1 MKRTR
6 RFGMF
11 SFLVAAIGCTLYA
24 SVLAAGETA
33 RARVKLDYPRGETRE
48 RAERS
53 VAART
58 ALPREL
64 QIEPPR
70 AQDDPSSKAAASRQ
84 GADPQA
90 APRTRGSRQVEIF
103 RQARGAAVWTADTLV
118 DDRGRREYFRV
129 GFFEGMLEALRDTA
143 LGRRDYRQG
152 EWRGLRDVEARSIGT
167 HTGADAARVEAA
179 RNAEI
184 QVVEQFSDL
193 DARPRYLPRTD
204 RPSFVPALPLI
215 AEPTLDEVFA
225 DFPLDTFGPAARGRE
240 AFLRGW
246 RYGAAR
252 LVDCRTYADFFD
264 ARWDDV
270 GVAFQFWNK
279 RPDRSAYYRTL
290 RDAEERRWFEEKFG
304 EVFVQR
310 VATQLPSEL
319 SPAFERGASRGW
331 SYGAF
336 ARKELEYRKGFRTGF
351 LGSLEEAA
359 LVGFH
364 ANYPRH
370 HETAYRASFDDWSRN
385 PKLEIGEIWLT
396 DGNGDGVFAPGEQL
410 LVEAELINFG
420 GGHAHLPLRLDG
432 RVLDR
437 SVQRMID
444 LPPRSITHPERHLQ
458 ARIAAHTPNRTRT
471 ELELVLAE
479 STRQLS
485 LRVSHPLQLR
495 REAWRVR
502 RSDLDGEVMLEVDVA
517 NESTRAVDGR
527 LELTTASLPGKIV
540 TRSLGPVEGGQVRRL
555 ALEVDGLD
563 PLDLLAGW
571 VELDVALYGGPA
583 LHDRSSYDIPD
594 AARDLS
600 NRDLLLFM
608 VRMAHDRREGG
619 GRVATT
625 RELLMTRLRADW
637 KAAVARNGNPY
648 KFDFRH
654 DGATTALGDLVQTY
668 RSQDPAVRRHPVFAG
683 LSTDVQNLSKGLPG
697 IHPFLRKYL
706 RRLARELP

>member
-1 MKRTR
+1 MKRTSR
-6 RFGMF
+6 IGTV
-11 SFLVAAIGCTLYA
+11 SFLVAAAGCALYA
-24 SVLAAGETA
+24 SLLTAGETE
-33 RARVKLDYPRGETRE
+33 RARVKLDYPREQTRE
-48 RAERS
+48 RSDRS
-53 VAART
+53 AASRT
-58 ALPREL
+58 ALPRGL
-64 QIEPPR
+64 QIEALR
-70 AQDDPSSKAAASRQ
+70 NTDDPPSKSAASR
-84 GADPQA
+84 
-90 APRTRGSRQVEIF
+90 RGSRQVEIF

-118 DDRGRREYFRV
+118 DRRGRREYFRV
-129 GFFEGMLEALRDTA
+129 GFYEGMIEALRDTT
-143 LGRRDYRQG
+143 LGRRDYRHGQ
-152 EWRGLRDVEARSIGT
+152 WLGLRDVEARTIGT
-167 HTGADAARVEAA
+167 HSGADAARAEAA
-179 RNAEI
+179 RNAEMQI
-184 QVVEQFSDL
+184 VEQFSDL
-193 DARPRYLPRTD
+193 GTRPRYLPRAD
-204 RPSFVPALPLI
+204 RPSFVPVLPWI

-240 AFLRGW
+240 ASLEGW
-246 RYGAAR
+246 RYNAAR
-252 LVDCRTYADFFD
+252 LVDCRSYADFFD
-264 ARWDDV
+264 ARWDDA

-279 RPDRSAYYRTL
+279 RPDRSAYFRTL

-310 VATQLPSEL
+310 VATHLRTEL
-319 SPAFERGASRGW
+319 VPAFERGANRGW

-336 ARKELEYRKGFRTGF
+336 ARQELEYRKGFRSGF
-351 LGSLEEAA
+351 LGGVDEAA
-359 LVGFH
+359 LTGFH

-370 HETAYRASFDDWSRN
+370 FELAYRAAFDDWSHN
-385 PKLEIGEIWLT
+385 PKLEIGEVRMV

-420 GGHAHLPLRLDG
+420 GGHAHLPLQLDG

-444 LPPRSITHPERHLQ
+444 LPPRSITRPERRLQ
-458 ARIAAHTPNRTRT
+458 ARIAPHTPNRTRAD
-471 ELELVLAE
+471 LDLVLAE
-479 STRQLS
+479 SVRSLA

-502 RSDLDGEVMLEVDVA
+502 RSNLDGELTLEVDVA

-527 LELTTASLPGKIV
+527 LELTTASLPGTIV

-555 ALEVDGLD
+555 ALEVGGLD

-571 VELDVALYGGPA
+571 VELDVSLYGGPA

-600 NRDLLLFM
+600 NRDLLMFM
-608 VRMAHDRREGG
+608 VRLAKERRQAGE
-619 GRVATT
+619 RVDTT

-637 KAAVARNGNPY
+637 KAAVARHGNPY

-668 RSQDPAVRRHPVFAG
+668 RAQDPTVRRHPVFAG
-683 LSTDVQNLSKGLPG
+683 LSNDVMDLAEGLPG